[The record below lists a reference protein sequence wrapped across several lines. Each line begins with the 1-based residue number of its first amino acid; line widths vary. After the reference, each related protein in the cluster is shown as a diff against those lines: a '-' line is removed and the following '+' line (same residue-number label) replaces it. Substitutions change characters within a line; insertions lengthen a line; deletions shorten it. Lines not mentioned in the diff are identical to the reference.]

1 MILRAFF
8 EGIITDYEFHAFVY
22 KLVGPILTSIV
33 TVATIIAIAIAFASR
48 DTLRK
53 WRKPAL
59 ILLLPFFILSVLGVA
74 NAVTQRFSI
83 NEPTDEGM
91 IYIGRLDNNGRP
103 DGFIKEFDQDLH
115 IVYIGDYKNGKRHG
129 KGTIYKTEEIDGQQ
143 ITYASYRGE
152 FKNGKRH
159 GEGMTYTYA
168 GGETRQQY
176 EGQFA
181 QDEAS
186 DSEAVFYV
194 YTDEGALY
202 SSYEGG
208 WSEGSRCG
216 YGLYKRFDEEGECVF
231 RYQGTLWDGN
241 YHGRGILEF
250 LEAETMKKYVYVGL
264 FEAGDFNGNG
274 VIYDESG
281 NYVEG
286 GLYKDDVLSGDEN
299 EALTDDYPFPVDCL
313 WQEYAS

>member
-1 MILRAFF
+1 MKVESNMIFRTFF
-8 EGIITDYEFHAFVY
+8 EGIITDYEFHVFVY
-22 KLVGPILTSIV
+22 KLVGPILTTIA
-33 TVATIIAIAIAFASR
+33 TVATILAIAITFV
-48 DTLRK
+48 DKNTLRK

-59 ILLLPFFILSVLGVA
+59 ILLFPFLILSVLGVA

-103 DGFIKEFDQDLH
+103 DGFIKEFDQELI
-115 IVYIGDYKNGKRHG
+115 IVYIGDYKNGERHG

-181 QDEAS
+181 QGEAS

-208 WSEGSRCG
+208 WSEGLRCG
-216 YGLYKRFDEEGECVF
+216 YGDDCTNVECAADAINGMDLSLSM
-231 RYQGTLWDGN
+231 QMN
-241 YHGRGILEF
+241 NLES
-250 LEAETMKKYVYVGL
+250 KKIKL
-264 FEAGDFNGNG
+264 
-274 VIYDESG
+274 
-281 NYVEG
+281 
-286 GLYKDDVLSGDEN
+286 K
-299 EALTDDYPFPVDCL
+299 
-313 WQEYAS
+313 